1 MRRLSLQGRLLAA
14 LIAAGIVPVVAF
26 AALTFLL
33 VGGAVSSRQADD
45 LAAISRLAANQ
56 VVGAPLDGATAQR
69 LAEPSARDAT
79 LFGPGGVFLASSDP
93 DLGVPAPPAAVQPG
107 SAPVVVTR
115 DGLVTA
121 YAAIPNGAGVV
132 AISQPQA
139 AAPALAVPL
148 LATLAVAVVL
158 AMAFG
163 PVLSRTLVSP
173 LTRMT
178 ATLDRLQAGDL
189 SARLPVTGD
198 DEVSRLAASHNRL
211 ADALAARNRS
221 LALVSH
227 AVAGL
232 SPRDGAAALVATAEG
247 AAAEAFGF
255 TSVRVHLFG
264 PDGPP
269 PGATDADPAE
279 RVPGE
284 AFEVTTPLAIGD
296 DRVGVLVA
304 TQVPTREW
312 GEADEDLLRI
322 FGVQLAAAVRNAEL
336 FDAVEGLAEL
346 KAEFLRGVSH
356 NLQTPL
362 TSIRAF
368 AAQLATE
375 TGDRRLGII
384 VEQSDRL
391 SRLVAQL
398 LTVSKLEAGTLRPE
412 VDVFALAPLVQRVWE
427 SLGRGEHAFT
437 LRDEASGWLAAAD
450 RDWVEQVVWALLDN
464 ALKYG
469 GEGAIEVTVALD
481 PEAPTLVTTV
491 RDHGPGIAHEDHER
505 VFERFTRL
513 PAGSGDG
520 SGLGLSVARGLA
532 EAMGGRLETV
542 PPGDEDGGAA
552 FALRLP
558 AERIEEG

>member
-33 VGGAVSSRQADD
+33 VGGALSSRQADD

-56 VVGAPLDGATAQR
+56 LVGAPLDAATALR
-69 LAEPSARDAT
+69 LAETTAGDAT

-93 DLGVPAPPAAVQPG
+93 DLGVPAPPDAVQPG
-107 SAPVVVTR
+107 SEPVVVTR
-115 DGLVTA
+115 AGLVTA

-139 AAPALAVPL
+139 TAPALAVAL
-148 LATLAVAVVL
+148 LATLTVGVVL
-158 AMAFG
+158 ALAFG
-163 PVLSRTLVSP
+163 PALSRTLVSP

-227 AVAGL
+227 AVASL
-232 SPRDGAAALVATAEG
+232 SPRDGVAALVATAEG

-255 TSVRVHLFG
+255 TSVRVRLFG

-269 PGATDADPAE
+269 PGATDADTGE

-284 AFEVTTPLAIGD
+284 AFEVTAPLAVGE

-312 GEADEDLLRI
+312 GEADEDLLHI
-322 FGVQLAAAVRNAEL
+322 FGVQLGAAVRNAEL

-368 AAQLATE
+368 ATQLATE

-412 VDVFALAPLVQRVWE
+412 VDVFALPPLVQRVWE

-437 LRDEASGWLAAAD
+437 LRDEATGWLAAAD
-450 RDWVEQVVWALLDN
+450 RDWVEQIVWALLDN

-469 GEGAIEVTVALD
+469 GEGTIEVTVALD
-481 PEAPTLVTTV
+481 PAAPTLVTTV

-542 PPGDEDGGAA
+542 PPGDEDGGTV